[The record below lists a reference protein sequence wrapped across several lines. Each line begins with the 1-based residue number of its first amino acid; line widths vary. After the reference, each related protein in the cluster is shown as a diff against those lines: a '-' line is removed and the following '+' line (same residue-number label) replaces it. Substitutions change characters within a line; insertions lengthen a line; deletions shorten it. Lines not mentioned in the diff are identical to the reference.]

1 MFIVDKLFKK
11 EKDDEEKVLDY
22 ISSYKERIA
31 PAKPDF
37 PDYDI
42 FKDRFLVDIR
52 DEESI
57 EDLGTYPNSTFVEFD
72 ENFLEKMQEYKNEK
86 ILLLDERCVDVLEAS
101 EILKENGFD
110 VEYINGGLYYL
121 RDVMNIRPEGGTL

>member
-11 EKDDEEKVLDY
+11 EKDDEEKILEY
-22 ISSYKERIA
+22 ITSHSERLA

-42 FKDRFLVDIR
+42 FKDKFLVDIR

-57 EDLGTYPNSTFVEFD
+57 EDLGSYPNSTFVEFD
-72 ENFLEKMQEYKNEK
+72 DNFLEKMQEHKNEK
-86 ILLLDERCVDVLEAS
+86 ILLLDERCNDVLEAS

-110 VEYINGGLYYL
+110 VEYVNGGLYYL
-121 RDVMNIRPEGGTL
+121 RDVMNIRPEGGVL